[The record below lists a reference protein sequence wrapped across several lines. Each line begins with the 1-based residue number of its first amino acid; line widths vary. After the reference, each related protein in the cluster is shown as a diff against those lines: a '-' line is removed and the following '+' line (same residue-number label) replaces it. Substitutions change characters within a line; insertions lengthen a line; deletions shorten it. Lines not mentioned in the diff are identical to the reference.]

1 LKTTKGQK
9 FSTEVPL
16 SKGEPENP
24 ASDEDFVRKYQ
35 QNVVSQDKSLSDQI
49 LDMTLTLETQQVSP
63 LATLLG
69 KLQGN

>member
-1 LKTTKGQK
+1 
-9 FSTEVPL
+9 VPL

-35 QNVVSQDKSLSDQI
+35 QNVVSQEKSLSDQI